1 MINPER
7 RPKHKHASTKQHDGG
22 AGAQESTQRQAATGV
37 YTPTITKEKQA
48 ARVVTKVSSRVHTPR
63 SRPSALMT
71 WKTLGLISLLSPAAV
86 HGASRAEQWTARL
99 GPGSVPAPHSS
110 VPFSARPAWRSEKR
124 FGLVF
129 FSYWS
134 EISETIASGR
144 LCRSCAPRHSSAVA
158 ISC

>member
-86 HGASRAEQWTARL
+86 RSLSRRLSRRAVDRASRPRQRSRATLERAVQRAASLEVGEAVRL
-99 GPGSVPAPHSS
+99 G
-110 VPFSARPAWRSEKR
+110 F
-124 FGLVF
+124 FLV
-129 FSYWS
+129 
-134 EISETIASGR
+134 
-144 LCRSCAPRHSSAVA
+144 LV
-158 ISC
+158 

>member
-1 MINPER
+1 
-7 RPKHKHASTKQHDGG
+7 
-22 AGAQESTQRQAATGV
+22 
-37 YTPTITKEKQA
+37 
-48 ARVVTKVSSRVHTPR
+48 
-63 SRPSALMT
+63 MT

-86 HGASRAEQWTARL
+86 RVHSHGASRAEQWTARL

-134 EISETIASGR
+134 EISETIASALSLVRSEAQQRGR
-144 LCRSCAPRHSSAVA
+144 NLVLAIHTNPKPDPNLSAA
-158 ISC
+158 IDNKQVRGCGP